1 MKFKNIFRM
10 NSFNEL
16 SPKRLSSL
24 EIILTFFIWGFVL
37 MVFLCSF
44 FPHDW
49 NWGINLLAFFPMWV
63 RVMWLLG
70 GGVFIVPQT
79 RNWLFEKFQT
89 FFQQLNRKNEKIIFL
104 CIGVVLVVIC
114 WLFPVQFYQL
124 GDGSGL
130 LTGVEQEYNT
140 LDTNNDRTEIF
151 SPEKFKNNI
160 YPRQPFAEAVN
171 YFGINLLHSVNSSDV
186 KLLFHILGIIALSLS
201 LWTIYYFLSVQKY
214 AIAEKFLFLCFSLF
228 TASSLYFFGYV
239 ELYTLF
245 SFTVL
250 LFIISGW
257 LAIEHK
263 VSVFIVGIVF
273 ALMLGF
279 HFAS

>member
-1 MKFKNIFRM
+1 M

-130 LTGVEQEYNT
+130 LTGVEQEY
-140 LDTNNDRTEIF
+140 
-151 SPEKFKNNI
+151 
-160 YPRQPFAEAVN
+160 
-171 YFGINLLHSVNSSDV
+171 
-186 KLLFHILGIIALSLS
+186 
-201 LWTIYYFLSVQKY
+201 
-214 AIAEKFLFLCFSLF
+214 
-228 TASSLYFFGYV
+228 
-239 ELYTLF
+239 
-245 SFTVL
+245 
-250 LFIISGW
+250 
-257 LAIEHK
+257 
-263 VSVFIVGIVF
+263 
-273 ALMLGF
+273 
-279 HFAS
+279 